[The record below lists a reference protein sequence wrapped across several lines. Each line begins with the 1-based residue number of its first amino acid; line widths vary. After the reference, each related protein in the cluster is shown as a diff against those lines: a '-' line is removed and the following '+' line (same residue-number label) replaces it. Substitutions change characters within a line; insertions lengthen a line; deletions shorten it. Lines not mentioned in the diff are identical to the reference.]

1 VRKTVQN
8 YGEEWSFNYE
18 LRWLGMHGSGGVGN
32 SKARRQF
39 LEREIFQNRKER
51 ATEEVGVRR
60 ACCEGGR
67 RQIVPED
74 SRNV

>member
-1 VRKTVQN
+1 MRKTTQN
-8 YGEEWSFNYE
+8 YGEEWSLNYE
-18 LRWLGMHGSGGVGN
+18 LRRLGMHGGRGVGN
-32 SKARRQF
+32 SKARRQV

-51 ATEEVGVRR
+51 AAKEVGVRR

-67 RQIVPED
+67 RQIMLED